1 MAQTKVQLLQPDLG
15 DVIDFDA
22 STLFVDGADNR
33 IGIRNTNPQYELDV
47 TGTINATNFRGNISV
62 GTIDDW
68 IVHTGDTDTKIG
80 FPAADKFQVFAG
92 GGPRTTVTST
102 GLGIGTDSP
111 SQPLHLNRSSSGQ
124 AEFGM
129 RLSYE
134 NTAGGGTVTNCG
146 VLVGSTGLKF
156 KNYNS
161 TRHFY
166 FETGN
171 VAIGSN
177 TVPTGTL
184 ELSRTNS
191 TDMLTFREVGANA
204 LFARIGYNSASG
216 TSILDIRSEGHMRF
230 LTGGNNQQLR
240 IDNTGVIETG
250 TAIGASG
257 FDSNARLR
265 VGRASDCN
273 IAIRVTGN
281 TTSHT
286 GIYFGDSDSASSG
299 YIQYMHNGD
308 YMRFMTN
315 GASASDERLRID
327 SSGKIGISRTP
338 TQHPLEIQH
347 ASEPTVSLWR
357 GSTKGSALQ
366 AQSGG
371 TYLYSYQNAPLIF
384 SVNSANGFTERLRIA
399 SDGRI
404 FTSGRTS
411 YSGNTTCD
419 DLVIGDGSG
428 HRGIAISSGSSSE
441 GGIHFGDGESGNTSY
456 RGILGYNHADDSMQF
471 RTAAS
476 ERLRID
482 STGRLLVGTSTAA
495 GNGIH
500 VIYSTVNSAVEF
512 QNNTT
517 GTGSGQG
524 LYVGNSTSNIGYLW
538 NYANDALVFATNNT
552 EKLRIKSDGDIVATG
567 NIKSNNLPGNNLVH
581 NGEFAI
587 WQRGTTAIYMS
598 QNKYLA
604 DRFKAMSSSDGNGSI
619 HQHTNV
625 PTVAQTGGS
634 EFAYSLRINC
644 TTADTS
650 LSAGHYITINH
661 RIEGRD
667 LRHLGFGSSG
677 TRYVT
682 LSFWQRSPS
691 GTYHV
696 SFRNASYNQYYLAAY
711 TAANNTW
718 EKHEITL
725 PVRTTGTWST
735 DHSMG
740 LDIQWSLGAGSN
752 NSGGTVGSWSGGS
765 KHAGSNQ
772 KNFYDTVGNDFYLTG
787 VQFEKGSIATPF
799 EHKSYGEDL
808 RQCQRY
814 FFTITPPVGFINATE
829 DLGMAFTSSANEVQ
843 FPIKFPVEMRA
854 TPSIEQV
861 TGSNYFIIGFG
872 NLGGDKYLS
881 GNWIVNNMSPNAGNL
896 YTDPD
901 SNMSSYIGQAAG
913 IQLKNTSARLALRS
927 EL

>member
-1 MAQTKVQLLQPDLG
+1 MAALNFPNSPSTNDIHTENGVSFKWNGTIWKRVSAAYTDATNLNVTGISTFAGTGTFTG
-15 DVIDFDA
+15 DVSI
-22 STLFVDGADNR
+22 ADK
-33 IGIRNTNPQYELDV
+33 II
-47 TGTINATNFRGNISV
+47 
-62 GTIDDW
+62 
-68 IVHTGDTDTKIG
+68 HTGDTNTAIR
-80 FPAADKFQVFAG
+80 FPAADIISFERSGTEAL
-92 GGPRTTVTST
+92 RITT
-102 GLGIGTDSP
+102 
-111 SQPLHLNRSSSGQ
+111 
-124 AEFGM
+124 
-129 RLSYE
+129 
-134 NTAGGGTVTNCG
+134 
-146 VLVGSTGLKF
+146 
-156 KNYNS
+156 
-161 TRHFY
+161 
-166 FETGN
+166 
-171 VAIGSN
+171 
-177 TVPTGTL
+177 
-184 ELSRTNS
+184 
-191 TDMLTFREVGANA
+191 ANA
-204 LFARIGYNSASG
+204 LLTAGVTAEPLYPHYTTARKIQAEIKGALDVGQTRHHGSLAVNCTNSNSFIGL
-216 TSILDIRSEGHMRF
+216 TRS
-230 LTGGNNQQLR
+230 
-240 IDNTGVIETG
+240 DNTQTDGTGIGVLG
-250 TAIGASG
+250 WSG
-257 FDSNARLR
+257 FDGTDYHQA
-265 VGRASDCN
+265 A
-273 IAIRVTGN
+273 AIEVVKGAGAGN
-281 TTSHT
+281 DDQPGHMIFKTNSGTTSAT
-286 GIYFGDSDSASSG
+286 
-299 YIQYMHNGD
+299 
-308 YMRFMTN
+308 
-315 GASASDERLRID
+315 ERLRID

-428 HRGIAISSGSSSE
+428 HRGIAISSGSGSE